1 MIEELN
7 GRLRLLA
14 VGRGV
19 VVASQRTEWY
29 GFDPLHIRM
38 RDWKRAWT
46 EILAGWSDG
55 GLAAHHLGGSLS
67 RWAYLRSLAPHER
80 VIFGVARHAAQP
92 AGWLADGSLISFF

>member
-7 GRLRLLA
+7 DRLRPLA
-14 VGRGV
+14 ASRGV

-46 EILAGWSDG
+46 EILAGWRDDG
-55 GLAAHHLGGSLS
+55 VPALGVGGSLS

-80 VIFGVARHAAQP
+80 VIFGVARRAAQP
-92 AGWLADGSLISFF
+92 VGRLADGSLISFF